1 VQKKT
6 KISFVMSVRLPAR
19 MQQLGSHRTGFHE
32 IWYFSIFRN
41 FIEKIRVSEY
51 LTQIIDI
58 LHEDL
63 NKFFIIYRSVLL
75 RMKNFSRKIC
85 RETQNRNFILNN
97 VAERRTFYEIM
108 WEKIVKTQKP
118 QITIWRIAYRIPK
131 ATDTYFE

>member
-1 VQKKT
+1 
-6 KISFVMSVRLPAR
+6 
-19 MQQLGSHRTGFHE
+19 
-32 IWYFSIFRN
+32 
-41 FIEKIRVSEY
+41 
-51 LTQIIDI
+51 
-58 LHEDL
+58 
-63 NKFFIIYRSVLL
+63 
-75 RMKNFSRKIC
+75 MKNFSRKIC